1 MLDISP
7 AINLAEH
14 RAEAAVCGV
23 YPILQST
30 HRAGAEERDAPD
42 GDDAVGTK
50 LAVEDEVSASL
61 REVDLLDVKADEF
74 ATAETGGGQQQQS
87 SIAQAGKV
95 AGAGGRHADEAG
107 CRGWR
112 CPPPRRGAAGLPQ

>member
-23 YPILQST
+23 YPILQRT

-50 LAVEDEVSASL
+50 LAVEDEVSANL
-61 REVDLLDVKADEF
+61 CELDLLGVEADQRGTTES
-74 ATAETGGGQQQQS
+74 GDGQQQQS
-87 SIAQAGKV
+87 SIAQAGEI

-112 CPPPRRGAAGLPQ
+112 CPPTRRGAAGLPQ